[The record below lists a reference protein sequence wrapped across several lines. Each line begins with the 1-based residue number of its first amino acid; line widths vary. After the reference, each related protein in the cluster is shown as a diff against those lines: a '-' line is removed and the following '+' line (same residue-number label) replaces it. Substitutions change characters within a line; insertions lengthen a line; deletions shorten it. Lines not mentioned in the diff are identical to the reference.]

1 MDPSGLHAQL
11 RDARQAKNWSQ
22 RELSERAGM
31 PQAHISRIESGAVD
45 PRVSTLQQLA
55 RLLDLEL
62 ALVPRAALTAVG
74 AVVRES
80 ASDADRRLLREIV
93 QRMHPA
99 ADTLQSM
106 AGGLSDRVAEAAGDL
121 ASLDP
126 ADVPPW
132 VRKNVM
138 TAARTVDEAVQTHN
152 ARALEVA
159 IKQLRPILRDALDFV
174 GKTAGRPAYTLDE
187 EA

>member
-1 MDPSGLHAQL
+1 MSPGFHTQL
-11 RDARQAKNWSQ
+11 RDARKAKNWSQ

-45 PRVSTLQQLA
+45 PKVSTLQQLA

-62 ALVPRAALTAVG
+62 ALVPRMALTAVG
-74 AVVRES
+74 ALVRES
-80 ASDADRRLLREIV
+80 RGDAERRLLSGIV
-93 QRMHPA
+93 RRMHEA
-99 ADTLQSM
+99 AAPLQGM
-106 AGGLSDRVAEAAGDL
+106 ASGLSDRVAEAADDL

-132 VRKNVM
+132 IRSDVV
-138 TAARTVDEAVQTHN
+138 AAAQAVDEAVQAHD
-152 ARALEVA
+152 ARALELA
-159 IKQLRPILRDALDFV
+159 LRALRPILKDALDLV
-174 GKTAGRPAYTLDE
+174 GETAGRPAYTLDD